1 MSDPEG
7 RATLRHLLRGM
18 TDGVFP
24 VGRLD
29 YAVSGLMLLT
39 NDGELGDRISK
50 SLARMVQVYWVKLK
64 GRPNEETLRKVGH
77 LAGARLRLLSSP
89 GAAATNAANPWYE
102 VSLSEAP
109 RDLLRTAL
117 FEAGH
122 PVEKMKRVRLSFLD
136 LGDLPEGL
144 YRQLAPAEV
153 VQLRRSVER
162 ASGDAAGAPHV
173 SGAPSGTPR
182 FGSGAGKPRRKFW
195 RPKRLPAM
203 PGRPKFDPAKP
214 MPAMHNPTPQ
224 PAKFEPARPRPA
236 NSGSPARGPAKFGRP
251 KFEPRKFGSGK
262 RGGPRPGNKRF
273 EPPKFASGKPGGA
286 RSGSDRFEPRKFGSG
301 KPAGA
306 RPGSDRFEP
315 RKFGSGKSG
324 SGKLGHGKSGPRK
337 FGPPKFRKDRP

>member
-64 GRPNEETLRKVGH
+64 GRPSEETLQKVGH
-77 LAGARLRLLSSP
+77 LAGARLRLLISP
-89 GAAATNAANPWYE
+89 GSAATNAANPWYE

-109 RDLLRTAL
+109 RDLLRRAL

-122 PVEKMKRVRLSFLD
+122 PVEKMKRVKLSFLD

-144 YRQLAPAEV
+144 YRQLTPAEV
-153 VQLRRSVER
+153 AQLRRSVER
-162 ASGDAAGAPHV
+162 ASANTAMAPQV
-173 SGAPSGTPR
+173 SGAPTFTPR
-182 FGSGAGKPRRKFW
+182 FRDGGAKPRRKFW
-195 RPKRLPAM
+195 RPKTVQVKSA
-203 PGRPKFDPAKP
+203 PAKYE
-214 MPAMHNPTPQ
+214 PASVEPTKYEP
-224 PAKFEPARPRPA
+224 PKYAPASSDSAKFGAPK
-236 NSGSPARGPAKFGRP
+236 SGPTNFGRP

-262 RGGPRPGNKRF
+262 PG
-273 EPPKFASGKPGGA
+273 
-286 RSGSDRFEPRKFGSG
+286 
-301 KPAGA
+301 GA
-306 RPGSDRFEP
+306 RPGSERFEP

-324 SGKLGHGKSGPRK
+324 PTKSGSAKFGSAKFGPRKSGP
-337 FGPPKFRKDRP
+337 PTFRKDRP